1 MGSLIFKDDD
11 VRACLA
17 KAVEVRD
24 LFELYVLNGKGFPR
38 SVDQLVWLVAEYLQK
53 TVVIEWVDVPAEGS
67 SIKAAFLAMDDGS
80 YKIGLLAG
88 LDEDELRFVLCK
100 ELFHVIFDEE
110 SRRSLDLSGHVEEY
124 TSTIPLDGG
133 KPNCAAAW
141 ETLAE
146 IAAIEFLFPFEL
158 RKRVIENGGVLS
170 SAKYAAQY
178 GMPRYYVE
186 VGCGEGNLAYIEAH
200 MPVRDLAVAPAA

>member
-1 MGSLIFKDDD
+1 MGSLIFQEEDL
-11 VRACLA
+11 RACLA
-17 KAVEVRD
+17 KAVEIR
-24 LFELYVLNGKGFPR
+24 EMYEMYAINGKGFPR
-38 SVDQLVWLVAEYLQK
+38 SVDQLVWLVSEYLEK
-53 TVVIEWVDVPAEGS
+53 KVVVEVVDVPAEGS
-67 SIKAAFLAMDDGS
+67 SIKAAFLAMGDGS
-80 YKIGLLAG
+80 YRIGLTAG
-88 LDEDELRFVLCK
+88 MTEDELRFVLCK

-146 IAAIEFLFPFEL
+146 IAAIEFLFPHYL
-158 RKRVIENGGVLS
+158 RKQAAANDGALAS
-170 SAKYAAQY
+170 SKYATQY

-186 VGCGEGNLAYIEAH
+186 VGCGAGNLAYLEARL
-200 MPVRDLAVAPAA
+200 P